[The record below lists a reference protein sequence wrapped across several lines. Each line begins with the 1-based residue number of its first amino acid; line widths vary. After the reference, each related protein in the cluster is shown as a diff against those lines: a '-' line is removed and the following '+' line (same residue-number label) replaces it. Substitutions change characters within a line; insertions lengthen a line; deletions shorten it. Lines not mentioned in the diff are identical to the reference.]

1 MGVGLRVDTG
11 VTGDIPCATLW
22 LSEPQSGQLS
32 QPSTAQPAPSRG
44 SVPAVHAVER
54 AARLLFAFTSERP
67 ALTLGDLA
75 RQAGLSKSTARRLLL
90 TLERVGLVAVDAR
103 AGLYRLGTRCLEL
116 GAAAQA
122 SIDLRTRALPVMR
135 RLADEAGESAY
146 LMVPRETEAVCVEI
160 VEARRGPRVL
170 FTEVGTAFPLHTG
183 AAPRALLAA
192 LPDAVASRVL
202 AGPLRAFTAHTRTD
216 PARLRDDV
224 AETRRAGYA
233 VSVEELVPGFA
244 GIGAAI
250 RDHRQEAIGA
260 LSISGLKERFV
271 GPERDGLARAVVEA
285 AREISRAMGCPEDR
299 PA

>member
-1 MGVGLRVDTG
+1 M
-11 VTGDIPCATLW
+11 
-22 LSEPQSGQLS
+22 S
-32 QPSTAQPAPSRG
+32 QPAVAKPAPSRG

-67 ALTLGDLA
+67 GLTLADLA

-90 TLERVGLVAVDAR
+90 TLERAGLVATDAG

-122 SIDLRTRALPVMR
+122 AIDLRTRALPVMR
-135 RLADEAGESAY
+135 RLADEVSESAY
-146 LMVPRETEAVCVEI
+146 LMVPRESEAVCVEI

-170 FTEVGTAFPLHTG
+170 FTEVGTAFPLHAG

-192 LPDAVASRVL
+192 LPAAVVSRAL
-202 AGPLRAFTAHTRTD
+202 AGPMRRFTPHTRTD
-216 PARLRDDV
+216 PAHIHDDI

-244 GIGAAI
+244 GIGAVI
-250 RDHRQEAIGA
+250 RDHRHEAIGA
-260 LSISGLKERFV
+260 LSISGLKERFL
-271 GPERDGLARAVVEA
+271 GPDRDALARAVVQA
-285 AREISRAMGCPEDR
+285 AREISRTMGCPER
-299 PA
+299 GRA